1 VKVQKNQRSIEPGV
15 QAGFKDADSMVI
27 DAETYR
33 PEQPQY
39 YDPKAK
45 RREHQEKF

>member
-1 VKVQKNQRSIEPGV
+1 VKVQQNQRSIEPGV

-27 DAETYR
+27 DAETFR

-45 RREHQEKF
+45 RREHQE